1 MERENYNFRDE
12 IIKHIKES
20 TDVKHEI
27 IDKHVNVINEIAG
40 KFIDAYNNH
49 NKVIWFG
56 NGGSAADAQHLSCEL
71 VSKFIKDRKAIPSI
85 ALTTNTSILTSVSN
99 DYSYDKVFERQVEAF
114 AEKGDILVGI
124 TTSGTSPN
132 IIRALKLGKEKGTI
146 NIAFT
151 GNHIDEIKD
160 YVDFLID
167 VPSKKTPRIQESHI
181 MIGHIICELVETT
194 LFEDQKMINKAV
206 FIDRDGTININVEY
220 LDNPDDL
227 QVYPGVA
234 DGIKL
239 LRDNGF
245 KIIVVTNQ
253 SGIARGHFS
262 EQTLEKIHERMKNEF
277 AKKGANIDGIYYCPH
292 HPDDGCS
299 CRKPNTGL
307 LERAIKDFDIDVNDS
322 FIIGDRMLDVEAG
335 HKMGLKT
342 VLVPEKK
349 GLVEEEMK
357 ESKIK
362 SDYVCDDFYTGVRL
376 ILDD

>member
-160 YVDFLID
+160 YVDFLVD

-194 LFEDQKMINKAV
+194 LFEEQKMVNKAV

-220 LDNPDDL
+220 LDSPDDL

-262 EQTLEKIHERMKNEF
+262 EGTLEKIHERMKNEF
-277 AKKGANIDGIYYCPH
+277 AKKGASVDGIYYCPH